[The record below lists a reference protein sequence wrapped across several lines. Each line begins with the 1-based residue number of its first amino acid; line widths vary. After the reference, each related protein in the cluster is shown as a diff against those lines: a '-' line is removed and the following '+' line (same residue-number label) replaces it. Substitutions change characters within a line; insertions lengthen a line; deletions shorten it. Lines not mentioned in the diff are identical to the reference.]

1 MIIKALNT
9 IYMNN
14 ELIWTLVNRDVQAK
28 YKGSWLG
35 IFWTMGNP
43 IIMMIIYTFVFSS
56 IFKARWGSVLNI
68 GSAER
73 PLAFAINLFTGLIVF
88 NVFAECANRSS
99 NLVTNNAN
107 YVKKIVF
114 PIEILSTVIT
124 MSAMVNCISG
134 LAILV
139 VGKLVLYGE
148 IKLTILLIPIL
159 WLTYMAM
166 LVGMSWLVSTTG
178 VFIRDIGQL
187 MSSVVTVMMFMSPVF
202 YPSSAL
208 PEKFLWIS
216 QINPI
221 AYVIETTRKLLA
233 VRRYQIWKPFILFD
247 MYSRIV

>member
-1 MIIKALNT
+1 
-9 IYMNN
+9 
-14 ELIWTLVNRDVQAK
+14 
-28 YKGSWLG
+28 
-35 IFWTMGNP
+35 
-43 IIMMIIYTFVFSS
+43 
-56 IFKARWGSVLNI
+56 
-68 GSAER
+68 
-73 PLAFAINLFTGLIVF
+73 
-88 NVFAECANRSS
+88 
-99 NLVTNNAN
+99 
-107 YVKKIVF
+107 
-114 PIEILSTVIT
+114 

-221 AYVIETTRKLLA
+221 AYVIETTRKLLI
-233 VRRYQIWKPFILFD
+233 VGEIPDMKPFILFTICTAGLCEISYRILKGKQNKFGD
-247 MYSRIV
+247 ML